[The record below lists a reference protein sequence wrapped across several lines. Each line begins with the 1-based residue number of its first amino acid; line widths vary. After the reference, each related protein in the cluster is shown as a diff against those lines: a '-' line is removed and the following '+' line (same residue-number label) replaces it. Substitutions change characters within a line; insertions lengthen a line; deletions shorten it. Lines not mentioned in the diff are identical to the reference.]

1 MAYGF
6 PFYIDLHDNN
16 CVVLGGGKFAASRAK
31 TLLKFG
37 AKVTVISP
45 TLCAELRELDTA
57 GRIRYIP
64 RKYYRG
70 DCTSAYLCV
79 AATDEENVNIAI
91 ADECKAKG
99 IPVNV
104 SRPAAFGTFSFPS
117 VVMQEGVTLS
127 LSGPLGA
134 AAMKE
139 LCRRLDKALPGMIE
153 SAVNPPKEETAE
165 PELVKE

>member
-1 MAYGF
+1 
-6 PFYIDLHDNN
+6 
-16 CVVLGGGKFAASRAK
+16 VVLGGGKFAASRAK

-45 TLCAELRELDTA
+45 ALCAELRELDTA

-70 DCTSAYLCV
+70 DSTSASLCV

-104 SRPAAFGTFSFPS
+104 SRPAAFGTFSFPFGRS
-117 VVMQEGVTLS
+117 YSRGGVTGLRFRVRS
-127 LSGPLGA
+127 RPFGSGPVRRR
-134 AAMKE
+134 KE
-139 LCRRLDKALPGMIE
+139 
-153 SAVNPPKEETAE
+153 T
-165 PELVKE
+165 

>member
-1 MAYGF
+1 MAYWF
-6 PFYIDLHDNN
+6 PLYIVLHDNN
-16 CVVLGGGKFAASRAK
+16 CVVLGGGKFAACRAK

-45 TLCAELRELDTA
+45 ALCAELRELDTA

-117 VVMQEGVTLS
+117 VVMQEGVTVS

-134 AAMKE
+134 SAMKE
-139 LCRRLDKALPGMIE
+139 LCRSLDKALPEMIE
-153 SAVNPPKEETAE
+153 KATNPAEEEPAELLKE
-165 PELVKE
+165 

>member
-1 MAYGF
+1 M
-6 PFYIDLHDNN
+6 
-16 CVVLGGGKFAASRAK
+16 
-31 TLLKFG
+31 
-37 AKVTVISP
+37 
-45 TLCAELRELDTA
+45 
-57 GRIRYIP
+57 
-64 RKYYRG
+64 
-70 DCTSAYLCV
+70 